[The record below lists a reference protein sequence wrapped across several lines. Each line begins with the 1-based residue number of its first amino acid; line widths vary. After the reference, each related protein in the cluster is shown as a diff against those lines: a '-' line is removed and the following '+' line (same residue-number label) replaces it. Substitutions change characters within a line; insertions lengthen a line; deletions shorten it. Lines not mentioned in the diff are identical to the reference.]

1 MSERK
6 DQELTIITKARDLVD
21 ETMSR
26 TKKFDKRLRFTL
38 SNRID
43 EKALDVLEAIVEAN
57 EINPAIETD
66 PQRRAKLCMVRFD
79 LQTSALTGCKMLLI
93 FLDIA
98 KTHGQIDNRACEF
111 WTKRVLDVKYM
122 TAAYMHWNWRLRSP
136 NSGNANNVRNVNS
149 DGSENNNNAYN
160 GNVGVLPLRWIY
172 RDRVARAAKAEAHHQ
187 RKAYPIQ
194 RKEDKHIAPTPG
206 TTQLRGAGLPAVLHH
221 YGQRLR
227 KNM

>member
-1 MSERK
+1 
-6 DQELTIITKARDLVD
+6 
-21 ETMSR
+21 
-26 TKKFDKRLRFTL
+26 
-38 SNRID
+38 
-43 EKALDVLEAIVEAN
+43 
-57 EINPAIETD
+57 
-66 PQRRAKLCMVRFD
+66 
-79 LQTSALTGCKMLLI
+79 
-93 FLDIA
+93 
-98 KTHGQIDNRACEF
+98 
-111 WTKRVLDVKYM
+111 
-122 TAAYMHWNWRLRSP
+122 MHWNWRLRSP

-160 GNVGVLPLRWIY
+160 GNNGVRPALVEH
-172 RDRVARAAKAEAHHQ
+172 RDQVDRRSGGRKQRPTHQ